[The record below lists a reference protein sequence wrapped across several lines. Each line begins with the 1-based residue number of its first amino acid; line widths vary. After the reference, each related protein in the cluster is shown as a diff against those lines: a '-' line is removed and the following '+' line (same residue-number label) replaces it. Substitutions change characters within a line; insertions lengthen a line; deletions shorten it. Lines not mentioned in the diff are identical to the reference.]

1 MAIANKKKCSECFEA
16 QLGSACMKGLCK
28 IISGMRAGKI
38 AQKVFNTPDTSFSWF
53 SLQQC
58 EKFGFED
65 FKGNTIQYMVLLLY

>member
-28 IISGMRAGKI
+28 IISGMRPGKI
-38 AQKVFNTPDTSFSWF
+38 AQNVFHTSNISYSWF

-65 FKGNTIQYMVLLLY
+65 FKGNTIQYMVLLL